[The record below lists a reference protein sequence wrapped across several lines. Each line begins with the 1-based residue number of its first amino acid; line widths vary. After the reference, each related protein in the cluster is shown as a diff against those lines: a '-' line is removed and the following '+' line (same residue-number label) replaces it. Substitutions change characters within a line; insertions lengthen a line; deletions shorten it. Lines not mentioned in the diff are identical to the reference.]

1 MQGRDGRRAIP
12 GGRGP
17 LSPPLRVVLLACA
30 ALLAPV
36 LAAPSAAPTPA
47 PPSAGTLLPSP
58 GWYRPVIVDGFT
70 FPVARA
76 NWLSVVEFRDD
87 WHDPRFRLV
96 NGQWQLIGFHEG
108 NDILAEKGTPI
119 LSATQGVVEA
129 VGWTFYSGTRV
140 GVRGTD
146 GKYYFY
152 AHLSQVGPGIVV
164 GARVEA
170 ADVLGLVGN
179 TGYGPPGREDEFPP
193 HLHFGIE
200 GPGGWENPFPLV
212 RSLYRRSVAE
222 TTELDRRLV
231 DAGLAGQRAA
241 FDRIAAELFADLWD
255 G

>member
-1 MQGRDGRRAIP
+1 
-12 GGRGP
+12 
-17 LSPPLRVVLLACA
+17 VL
-30 ALLAPV
+30 
-36 LAAPSAAPTPA
+36 
-47 PPSAGTLLPSP
+47 
-58 GWYRPVIVDGFT
+58 VDGFA

-76 NWLSVVEFRDD
+76 NWLSVIQFSND

-96 NGQWQLIGFHEG
+96 DGRWQLVGFHEG

-119 LSATQGVVEA
+119 LAARTGTVEA

-152 AHLSQVGPGIVV
+152 AHLSRVAPGVVV
-164 GARVEA
+164 GAPVRAGE
-170 ADVLGLVGN
+170 VLGLVGN
-179 TGYGPPGREDEFPP
+179 TGYGPPGHEDEFPP

-212 RSLYRRSVAE
+212 RMLYRRSVSL
-222 TTELDRRLV
+222 TTRVERRLV
-231 DAGLAGQRAA
+231 RVGLDGSPVA
-241 FDRIAAELFADLWD
+241 FHGLEGELYADLWD